1 MRTNLQLQLIGK
13 LRQRKGIAK
22 GFTLIELM
30 IVVAIIG
37 LLSAVALP
45 RFISARDAADAGSKV
60 GEVVGLAKECSVWV
74 ASGGV
79 GNTPSADCKAIGTD
93 STYTK
98 TFNGTVGNLK
108 CLDAAP
114 SADTSKSVT
123 VTVNGTTGN
132 MSCAF
137 AAAPA
142 APAAP

>member
-1 MRTNLQLQLIGK
+1 MRTKLQLQLIGK

-79 GNTPSADCKAIGTD
+79 GSTPSTECQPIGTD

-98 TFNGTVGNLK
+98 TFENAVGNLK
-108 CLDAAP
+108 CLDQT
-114 SADTSKSVT
+114 SASTSTIVT
-123 VTVNGTTGN
+123 ITVNGDTGT
-132 MSCAF
+132 MSCSF
-137 AAAPA
+137 T
-142 APAAP
+142 

>member
-1 MRTNLQLQLIGK
+1 MRTKLQLKLIGK

-79 GNTPSADCKAIGTD
+79 GTAPTKAKADDTQCEKDTDTPITRTWD
-93 STYTK
+93 
-98 TFNGTVGNLK
+98 NGVANLK
-108 CLDAAP
+108 CLNAVSGAG
-114 SADTSKSVT
+114 SKSVT
-123 VTVNGTTGN
+123 VTVEKLTGN
-132 MSCAF
+132 MTCKF
-137 AAAPA
+137 TPA
-142 APAAP
+142 T